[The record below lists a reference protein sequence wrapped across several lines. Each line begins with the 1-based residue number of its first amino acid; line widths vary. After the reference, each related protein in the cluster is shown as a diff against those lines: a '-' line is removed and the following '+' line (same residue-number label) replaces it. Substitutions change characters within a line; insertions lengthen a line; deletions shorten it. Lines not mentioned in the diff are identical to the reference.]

1 MAAAEEE
8 VRACESCGASIYPEH
23 LRDHAAGQWNG
34 KLLCPFCLKE
44 QQQAGNADSVPTPAA
59 GPVAEPAEVPIA
71 LVAEDEL
78 DQAPERPA
86 SIRAF
91 ASGVQTGATGTREQY
106 RRGLLTGSAS
116 ATRCRTFHTKLN
128 DASFAHLNEQINEW
142 VDAHDEIE
150 IKFATSVIGVVEG
163 KHADPHLIV
172 TVFY

>member
-8 VRACESCGASIYPEH
+8 VQACESCGASIYPEH
-23 LRDHAAGQWNG
+23 LREHSAGNWNG

-44 QQQAGNADSVPTPAA
+44 QQQVSDAEAVPAPAP
-59 GPVAEPAEVPIA
+59 GPPAEVEEAPIA
-71 LVAEDEL
+71 LVAEDEI
-78 DQAPERPA
+78 DQATDRPA

-91 ASGVQTGATGTREQY
+91 ASGVQTGSTAFREQY
-106 RRGLLTGSAS
+106 RRGLLSGSAN

-128 DASFAHLNEQINEW
+128 DASFAHMNQQINEW
-142 VDAHDEIE
+142 VDSNEDIE